1 MFWQILSNGIY
12 HSIEHRATV
21 NSVKERLSV
30 ATFYSPRWEGDMGPE
45 PSLITP
51 ESPAL
56 FKRIGVADYFKGYFS
71 RELDGKSYLDVM
83 RIQNEE
89 KKGS

>member
-1 MFWQILSNGIY
+1 MSNGIY

-30 ATFYSPRWEGDMGPE
+30 TTFYSPRWEGDMGPE

-56 FKRIGVADYFKGYFS
+56 FNRIGVANYFKGYLS
-71 RELDGKSYLDVM
+71 SELDGKSYLDVM

-89 KKGS
+89 EKGT

>member
-1 MFWQILSNGIY
+1 MSNGIY
-12 HSIEHRATV
+12 RSIEHRATV
-21 NSVKERLSV
+21 NSVKKRLSV
-30 ATFYSPRWEGDMGPE
+30 ATFYSPRWEGDMGPK

-56 FKRIGVADYFKGYFS
+56 LKRIGVADYFKGYFS
-71 RELDGKSYLDVM
+71 RELDGKLYLDVM

-89 KKGS
+89 EKGT